1 MRAELQISRVES
13 CAEWLE
19 MSAEDYTASQSI
31 GWLIDQMGALCK
43 SLAFVNTQMAV
54 AKTILQERKVKA
66 YNNLISSE
74 VANEAYFAP
83 SLAKDFINAKCS
95 KEQYDYEICERT
107 SRTITHQ
114 IDALRTCISA
124 LKSEVQ
130 YTSYGQHS

>member
-74 VANEAYFAP
+74 VANEVYFAP
-83 SLAKDFINAKCS
+83 SLAKDFIAAKCS
-95 KEQYDYEICERT
+95 QEQYEYDICERT
-107 SRTITHQ
+107 SRSIVHTIE
-114 IDALRTCISA
+114 ALRTCISA
-124 LKSEVQ
+124 AKEEAKQMNYQQS
-130 YTSYGQHS
+130 